1 MQHSMV
7 GLQNDV
13 GVITARERFERE
25 IVNPMPWMFNLVL
38 VNKQHSTKWLVE
50 LLWSHCTSAEVG
62 LFTICILALGNWGHD
77 L

>member
-25 IVNPMPWMFNLVL
+25 IVNPMPWMFDLVL

-50 LLWSHCTSAEVG
+50 LLWSHCTSAEVCS
-62 LFTICILALGNWGHD
+62 LFVYLALGNWGHD